1 MTDDPVWS
9 ICDKL
14 VSFADTELECEKIIK
29 DVKTTPADEFP
40 NDNERGAENER
51 GSVGNVLNRSK

>member
-1 MTDDPVWS
+1 MTDDSVWS

-14 VSFADTELECEKIIK
+14 VSFADTELECERIIK
-29 DVKTTPADEFP
+29 DVKTPPADESP
-40 NDNERGAENER
+40 NDNERGAEKER